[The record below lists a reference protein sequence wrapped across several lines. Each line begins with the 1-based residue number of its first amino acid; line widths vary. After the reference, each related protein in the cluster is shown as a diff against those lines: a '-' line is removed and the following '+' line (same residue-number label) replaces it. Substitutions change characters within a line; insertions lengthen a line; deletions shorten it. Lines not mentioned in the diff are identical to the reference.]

1 VVVVAGAEVAQR
13 CFACNSAH
21 PAEEDGVRVGTRI
34 EEARQRRGASYRE
47 AGTDL
52 GVDASAVLRWTS
64 GLTLPG
70 RNRLAAIAD
79 WCGVSF
85 EVLLD
90 EWRTDTA
97 DKRQGIS
104 LAAPASADLD
114 TVLQEVRDLREA
126 LEAALDRFEH

>member
-1 VVVVAGAEVAQR
+1 VVVLAKAAVTQR
-13 CFACNSAH
+13 CGTCNSAH
-21 PAEEDGVRVGTRI
+21 PAEEAAVRVGTRI
-34 EEARQRRGASYRE
+34 EEARQRRGVSYRE
-47 AGTDL
+47 AGADL

-64 GLTLPG
+64 GLTLPARG
-70 RNRLAAIAD
+70 RLGIIAD

-85 EVLLD
+85 ELLLD

-104 LAAPASADLD
+104 IAVSASADLD

-126 LEAALDRFEH
+126 LEQALHRFEH

>member
-1 VVVVAGAEVAQR
+1 M
-13 CFACNSAH
+13 
-21 PAEEDGVRVGTRI
+21 RVGTRI
-34 EEARQRRGASYRE
+34 DEARQRRGVSYRE
-47 AGTDL
+47 AGAEL

-70 RNRLAAIAD
+70 RSRLAAIAD
-79 WCGVSF
+79 WCGVNY

-126 LEAALDRFEH
+126 LEEALLRLER